1 MATEQSIGSV
11 EGLIMKDKMALGRHC
26 GPVAE
31 AQQAAGSL
39 ELCEPILVVGIGATG
54 LSCIRFLTARG
65 FDVRAVDSAIAPAG
79 LAELRR
85 EFPLLPLTLGSLDQ
99 VTALETGTLVLSP
112 GVWAGQEAVQAARRA
127 GVEVLGDIELFARA
141 MDAPV
146 VAITG
151 SNGKSTVTT
160 LIAHMLAAAE
170 MDVRAGGNLGPP
182 ALDLLSA
189 SPPDCYVLEL
199 SSFQLETTI
208 SLRATVATVLNLSP
222 DHMDRYASFDDYVSA
237 KASVYAG
244 EGAMVINRDDA
255 RVAALAQ
262 SDRRVVSYGLDA
274 PEEQHFGVREVQGKR
289 WLAQGHMLLARCDA
303 LPLPGM
309 HNISNAL
316 AALAVG
322 ESLGLSMVAT
332 IGALLDFKG
341 LRHRC
346 ELVADDGSVRWI
358 NDSKGTN
365 VGAVC
370 AAIEGLGDADNLI
383 LLAGGEGKD
392 ADFAPL
398 VGACKGRVRTA
409 VLFGRD
415 AQRIGKF
422 LESAV
427 EVQYVQTL
435 NQAVINAAQL
445 ARSGDTVLFS
455 PACASF
461 DMFKNYAERG
471 DAFSELVQEVT
482 AS

>member
-1 MATEQSIGSV
+1 
-11 EGLIMKDKMALGRHC
+11 
-26 GPVAE
+26 
-31 AQQAAGSL
+31 
-39 ELCEPILVVGIGATG
+39 
-54 LSCIRFLTARG
+54 
-65 FDVRAVDSAIAPAG
+65 
-79 LAELRR
+79 
-85 EFPLLPLTLGSLDQ
+85 
-99 VTALETGTLVLSP
+99 
-112 GVWAGQEAVQAARRA
+112 
-127 GVEVLGDIELFARA
+127 
-141 MDAPV
+141 
-146 VAITG
+146 
-151 SNGKSTVTT
+151 
-160 LIAHMLAAAE
+160 
-170 MDVRAGGNLGPP
+170 
-182 ALDLLSA
+182 
-189 SPPDCYVLEL
+189 
-199 SSFQLETTI
+199 
-208 SLRATVATVLNLSP
+208 
-222 DHMDRYASFDDYVSA
+222 
-237 KASVYAG
+237 
-244 EGAMVINRDDA
+244 
-255 RVAALAQ
+255 
-262 SDRRVVSYGLDA
+262 
-274 PEEQHFGVREVQGKR
+274 
-289 WLAQGHMLLARCDA
+289 
-303 LPLPGM
+303 M

-461 DMFKNYAERG
+461 DMFNNYAERG